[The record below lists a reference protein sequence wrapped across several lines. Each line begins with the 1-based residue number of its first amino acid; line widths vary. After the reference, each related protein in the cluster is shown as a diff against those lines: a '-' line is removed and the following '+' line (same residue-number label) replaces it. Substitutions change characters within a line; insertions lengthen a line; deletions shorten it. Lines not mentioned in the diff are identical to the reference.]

1 MIVEFGGHRLQLVQG
16 DITQQQVEVIVNAAN
31 TDLAGGGGVDGAIHR
46 AAGPSVM
53 AETDQRYP
61 AGCPTGDCVETSAGQ
76 LPARFLLH
84 AVGPVWRGGHRGEPE
99 LLRSAYRNCLN
110 RAELLECRSIA
121 FPALSTGAYGYPI
134 DLAAETTLDEIRQ
147 FLSEARTPPVW
158 DIRLVLFDRGA
169 YAAFARVLETMVEM

>member
-46 AAGPSVM
+46 AAGPAVM
-53 AETDQRYP
+53 AETGQRYP
-61 AGCPTGDCVETSAGQ
+61 EGCPTGDCVETSAGQ
-76 LPARFLLH
+76 LSARFLRH
-84 AVGPVWRGGHRGEPE
+84 AVGPIWKGGHRGDPE

-110 RAELLECRSIA
+110 RAEQLECRSMA

-134 DLAAETTLDEIRQ
+134 DLAAETTLGEIRQ
-147 FLSEARTPPVW
+147 FLSEVRPSPAW